1 MTGVE
6 YREHSFEVKLAAVN
20 HYLAGHAGIISTA
33 KLFQLS
39 HTSLSHWI
47 NLFLLHG
54 PRALDCRHKRSYSP
68 EDKLC
73 VVLYAL
79 GHSESLPRVA
89 ARFNI
94 PSHNTVKNW
103 IKGYRKSG
111 NEAFIRRWKE
121 KSMTRSDDTHENEAN
136 MTPEEMKN
144 ELRYL
149 RAENAYLKAMQEHLL
164 EKKPPGA
171 GEKTKV
177 IRSLRCGHCQSDL
190 LKAAGLARST
200 LYYQLSLQK
209 AKDKYADVKQLIA
222 SIFHEHRGCYGYRRI
237 HCELQKR
244 GLKFSGKTVRKLMQ
258 QLGLKSPVRLKKYRS
273 YRGNMGLAAENILQR
288 QFKAEAPCEKW
299 VTDITEFRA
308 GGQKLYLS
316 PILDLFNG
324 EIVAW
329 ETACRPTEELVKR
342 MLNKG
347 LESLAEGEKPLLH
360 SDQGWHYRIKS
371 YQSALAD
378 RGLVQSMSR
387 KGNCLDNA
395 VMENFFGHLKE
406 EMYYRRDYRNVEELE
421 NAVNEYITY
430 WNQKRIKLSLGGLSP
445 VEYRTEHQKAG

>member
-1 MTGVE
+1 MK
-6 YREHSFEVKLAAVN
+6 HSFEVKLAAVN

-73 VVLYAL
+73 VILYAL

-111 NEAFIRRWKE
+111 NEAFIRRRKE

-177 IRSLRCGHCQSDL
+177 IRSLRCGHCQPDL

-273 YRGNMGLAAENILQR
+273 YRGNMGLTAENILQR

>member
-1 MTGVE
+1 MK
-6 YREHSFEVKLAAVN
+6 HSFEVKLAAVN

-54 PRALDCRHKRSYSP
+54 PQALDCRHRRSYSP

-111 NEAFIRRWKE
+111 NEAFIRRRKE

-378 RGLVQSMSR
+378 KGLVQSMSR

-406 EMYYRRDYRNVEELE
+406 EMYYRRDYRSVEELE

-445 VEYRTEHQKAG
+445 VEYRTEYQKAG

>member
-1 MTGVE
+1 MK
-6 YREHSFEVKLAAVN
+6 HSFEVKLAAVN

-316 PILDLFNG
+316 PILDLFYG

-378 RGLVQSMSR
+378 KGLVQSMSR

-406 EMYYRRDYRNVEELE
+406 EIYYRRDYRSVEELE

-445 VEYRTEHQKAG
+445 VECRTEYQKAG

>member
-1 MTGVE
+1 MK
-6 YREHSFEVKLAAVN
+6 HSFEVKIAAVN

-54 PRALDCRHKRSYSP
+54 PRALDCRHRRSYSP

-111 NEAFIRRWKE
+111 NEAFIRRRKE

-360 SDQGWHYRIKS
+360 SDQGWNYRIKS

-378 RGLVQSMSR
+378 KGLVQSMSR

-406 EMYYRRDYRNVEELE
+406 EMYYRRDYRSVEELE

>member
-1 MTGVE
+1 MK
-6 YREHSFEVKLAAVN
+6 HSFEVKLAAVN

-54 PRALDCRHKRSYSP
+54 PRALDCRHRRSYSP

-111 NEAFIRRWKE
+111 NEAFIRRRKE
-121 KSMTRSDDTHENEAN
+121 KCMTRSDDTHENEAN

-378 RGLVQSMSR
+378 KGLVQSMSR

-406 EMYYRRDYRNVEELE
+406 EMYYRRDYRSVEELE

-445 VEYRTEHQKAG
+445 VEYRTEYQKAG

>member
-1 MTGVE
+1 
-6 YREHSFEVKLAAVN
+6 LAAVN
-20 HYLAGHAGIISTA
+20 HSLSGHAGIISAA
-33 KLFQLS
+33 KLFHLS
-39 HTSLSHWI
+39 PTSLSHWI

-111 NEAFIRRWKE
+111 NEAFIRRRKE

-378 RGLVQSMSR
+378 KGLVQSMSR

-406 EMYYRRDYRNVEELE
+406 EMYYRRDYRSVEELE

-445 VEYRTEHQKAG
+445 VEYRTEYQKAG

>member
-1 MTGVE
+1 MK
-6 YREHSFEVKLAAVN
+6 HSFEVKLAAVN

-39 HTSLSHWI
+39 HTSFSHWI

-94 PSHNTVKNW
+94 PSHNMVKNW

-111 NEAFIRRWKE
+111 NEAFIRRRKE

-177 IRSLRCGHCQSDL
+177 IRSLKCGHCQSDL

-360 SDQGWHYRIKS
+360 NDQGWHYRIKS

-378 RGLVQSMSR
+378 KGLVQSMSR

-395 VMENFFGHLKE
+395 VMENFLGHLKE
-406 EMYYRRDYRNVEELE
+406 EMYYRRDYRSVEELE

-445 VEYRTEHQKAG
+445 LEYRTEYQKAG

>member
-1 MTGVE
+1 MK
-6 YREHSFEVKLAAVN
+6 HLFEVKLAAVN

-111 NEAFIRRWKE
+111 NEAFIRRRKE

>member
-1 MTGVE
+1 MK
-6 YREHSFEVKLAAVN
+6 HSFEVKLAAVN

-111 NEAFIRRWKE
+111 NEAFIRRRKE

-177 IRSLRCGHCQSDL
+177 IQSLRYGHCQSDL

-288 QFKAEAPCEKW
+288 LFKAEAPCEKW

-445 VEYRTEHQKAG
+445 VEYRTEYQKAG

>member
-1 MTGVE
+1 MK
-6 YREHSFEVKLAAVN
+6 HSFEVKLAAVN

-111 NEAFIRRWKE
+111 NEAFIRRRKE

-316 PILDLFNG
+316 PIPDLFNG

-347 LESLAEGEKPLLH
+347 LESRAEGEKPLLH

-406 EMYYRRDYRNVEELE
+406 EMYYRRDYRSVEELE

-445 VEYRTEHQKAG
+445 VEYRTEYQKAG

>member
-1 MTGVE
+1 MK
-6 YREHSFEVKLAAVN
+6 HSFEVKLAAVN

-54 PRALDCRHKRSYSP
+54 PQALDCRHKRSYSP

-111 NEAFIRRWKE
+111 NEAFIRRRKE

-378 RGLVQSMSR
+378 KGLVQSMSR

-406 EMYYRRDYRNVEELE
+406 EIYYRRDYRSVEELE

-445 VEYRTEHQKAG
+445 VEYRTEYQKAG

>member
-1 MTGVE
+1 MK
-6 YREHSFEVKLAAVN
+6 HSFEVKLAAVN
-20 HYLAGHAGIISTA
+20 HYLAGQAGIISTA

-111 NEAFIRRWKE
+111 NEAFIRRRKE

-258 QLGLKSPVRLKKYRS
+258 QLGLKSPVHLKKYRS

>member
-1 MTGVE
+1 MK
-6 YREHSFEVKLAAVN
+6 HSFEVKLAAVN

-111 NEAFIRRWKE
+111 NEAFIRRRKE

-177 IRSLRCGHCQSDL
+177 IRSLRCGHCQPDL

-273 YRGNMGLAAENILQR
+273 YRGNMGLTAENILQR

>member
-1 MTGVE
+1 
-6 YREHSFEVKLAAVN
+6 
-20 HYLAGHAGIISTA
+20 TA

-111 NEAFIRRWKE
+111 NEAFIRRRKE

-378 RGLVQSMSR
+378 KGLVQSMSR

-406 EMYYRRDYRNVEELE
+406 EMYYRRDYRSVEELE

-445 VEYRTEHQKAG
+445 VEYRTEYQKAG

>member
-1 MTGVE
+1 MK
-6 YREHSFEVKLAAVN
+6 HSFEVKLAAVN

-111 NEAFIRRWKE
+111 NEAFIRRRKE

-177 IRSLRCGHCQSDL
+177 IRSLRCGHCQPDL

-273 YRGNMGLAAENILQR
+273 YRGNMGLTAENILQR

-445 VEYRTEHQKAG
+445 VEYRT

>member
-1 MTGVE
+1 
-6 YREHSFEVKLAAVN
+6 
-20 HYLAGHAGIISTA
+20 GHAGIISTA

-111 NEAFIRRWKE
+111 NEAFIRRRKE

-378 RGLVQSMSR
+378 KGLVQSMSR

-406 EMYYRRDYRNVEELE
+406 EMYYRRDYRSVEELE

-445 VEYRTEHQKAG
+445 VEYRTEYQKAG

>member
-1 MTGVE
+1 MK
-6 YREHSFEVKLAAVN
+6 HSFEVKLAAVN

-54 PRALDCRHKRSYSP
+54 PRALDCRHRRSYSP

-111 NEAFIRRWKE
+111 NEAFIRRRKE

-371 YQSALAD
+371 YQSDLAD
-378 RGLVQSMSR
+378 KGLVQSMSR

-406 EMYYRRDYRNVEELE
+406 EIYYRRDYRNVEELE

>member
-1 MTGVE
+1 MK
-6 YREHSFEVKLAAVN
+6 HSFEVKLAAVN

-54 PRALDCRHKRSYSP
+54 PQALDCRHKRSYSP

-111 NEAFIRRWKE
+111 NEAFIRRRKE
-121 KSMTRSDDTHENEAN
+121 KCMTRSDDTHENEAN

-378 RGLVQSMSR
+378 KGLVQSMSR

-406 EMYYRRDYRNVEELE
+406 EMYYRRDYRSVEELE

-445 VEYRTEHQKAG
+445 VEYRTEYQKAG

>member
-1 MTGVE
+1 
-6 YREHSFEVKLAAVN
+6 
-20 HYLAGHAGIISTA
+20 HAGIISTA

-111 NEAFIRRWKE
+111 NEAFIRRRKE

-406 EMYYRRDYRNVEELE
+406 EMYYRRDYRSVEELE

-445 VEYRTEHQKAG
+445 VE

>member
-1 MTGVE
+1 
-6 YREHSFEVKLAAVN
+6 
-20 HYLAGHAGIISTA
+20 GHAGIISTA

-111 NEAFIRRWKE
+111 NEAFIRRRKE

-378 RGLVQSMSR
+378 KGLVQSMSR

-406 EMYYRRDYRNVEELE
+406 EMYYRRDYRSVEELE

-445 VEYRTEHQKAG
+445 VE

>member
-1 MTGVE
+1 MK
-6 YREHSFEVKLAAVN
+6 HSFEVKLAAVN

-111 NEAFIRRWKE
+111 NEAFIRRRKE

-177 IRSLRCGHCQSDL
+177 IRSLRCGHCQPDL

-273 YRGNMGLAAENILQR
+273 YRGNMGLTAENILQR

-347 LESLAEGEKPLLH
+347 LESLAEGEKTLLH

-378 RGLVQSMSR
+378 KGLVQSMSR

-406 EMYYRRDYRNVEELE
+406 EMYYRRDYRSVEELE

-445 VEYRTEHQKAG
+445 VEYRTEYQKAG

>member
-1 MTGVE
+1 
-6 YREHSFEVKLAAVN
+6 AVN

-111 NEAFIRRWKE
+111 NEAFIRRRKE

>member
-1 MTGVE
+1 
-6 YREHSFEVKLAAVN
+6 
-20 HYLAGHAGIISTA
+20 AGHAGIISTA

-111 NEAFIRRWKE
+111 NEAFIRRRKE

-378 RGLVQSMSR
+378 KGLVQSMSR

-406 EMYYRRDYRNVEELE
+406 EMYYRRDYRSVEELE

-445 VEYRTEHQKAG
+445 VE

>member
-1 MTGVE
+1 MK
-6 YREHSFEVKLAAVN
+6 HSFEVKLAAVN

-111 NEAFIRRWKE
+111 NEAFIRRRKE

-387 KGNCLDNA
+387 KGNCLDNV

-445 VEYRTEHQKAG
+445 VEYRTEYQKAG

>member
-1 MTGVE
+1 MK
-6 YREHSFEVKLAAVN
+6 HSFEVKIAAVN

-54 PRALDCRHKRSYSP
+54 PQALDCRHKRSYSP

-111 NEAFIRRWKE
+111 NEAFIRRRKE

-378 RGLVQSMSR
+378 KGLVQSMSR

-406 EMYYRRDYRNVEELE
+406 EMYYRRDYRSVEELE

-445 VEYRTEHQKAG
+445 VEYRTEYQKAG

>member
-1 MTGVE
+1 
-6 YREHSFEVKLAAVN
+6 
-20 HYLAGHAGIISTA
+20 
-33 KLFQLS
+33 LFQLS

-111 NEAFIRRWKE
+111 NEAFIRRRKE

-406 EMYYRRDYRNVEELE
+406 EMYYRRDYRSVEELE

-445 VEYRTEHQKAG
+445 VEYRTEYQKA

>member
-1 MTGVE
+1 MK
-6 YREHSFEVKLAAVN
+6 HSFEVKLAAVN

-103 IKGYRKSG
+103 K
-111 NEAFIRRWKE
+111 
-121 KSMTRSDDTHENEAN
+121 
-136 MTPEEMKN
+136 
-144 ELRYL
+144 
-149 RAENAYLKAMQEHLL
+149 KA
-164 EKKPPGA
+164 PGA

-177 IRSLRCGHCQSDL
+177 IQSLRYGHCQSDL

>member
-1 MTGVE
+1 MK
-6 YREHSFEVKLAAVN
+6 HSFEVKLAAVN

-54 PRALDCRHKRSYSP
+54 PQALDCRHKRSYSP

-111 NEAFIRRWKE
+111 NEAFIRRRKE

-430 WNQKRIKLSLGGLSP
+430 WNQKRIKLSLGGL
-445 VEYRTEHQKAG
+445 

>member
-1 MTGVE
+1 MK
-6 YREHSFEVKLAAVN
+6 HSFEVKLAAVN

-111 NEAFIRRWKE
+111 NEAFIRRRKE

-378 RGLVQSMSR
+378 KGLVQSMSR

-406 EMYYRRDYRNVEELE
+406 EIYYRRDYRSVEELE

-445 VEYRTEHQKAG
+445 VEYRTEYQK

>member
-1 MTGVE
+1 MK
-6 YREHSFEVKLAAVN
+6 HSFEVKLAAVN

-111 NEAFIRRWKE
+111 NEAFIRRRKE

-395 VMENFFGHLKE
+395 AMENFFGHLKE
-406 EMYYRRDYRNVEELE
+406 EMYYRRDYRSVEELE

-445 VEYRTEHQKAG
+445 VEYRTEYQKAG

>member
-1 MTGVE
+1 MK
-6 YREHSFEVKLAAVN
+6 HSFEVKLAAVN

-54 PRALDCRHKRSYSP
+54 PQALDCRHKRSYSP

-111 NEAFIRRWKE
+111 NEAFIRRRKE

-209 AKDKYADVKQLIA
+209 AKDKYADVKQLIV

-378 RGLVQSMSR
+378 KGLVQSMSR

-406 EMYYRRDYRNVEELE
+406 EIYYRRDYRSVEELE

-445 VEYRTEHQKAG
+445 VEYRTEYQKAG

>member
-1 MTGVE
+1 MK
-6 YREHSFEVKLAAVN
+6 HSFEVKLAAVN

-54 PRALDCRHKRSYSP
+54 PQALDCRHKRSYSP

-111 NEAFIRRWKE
+111 NEAFIRRRKE

-378 RGLVQSMSR
+378 KGLVQSMSR

-406 EMYYRRDYRNVEELE
+406 EMYYRRDYRSVEELE

-445 VEYRTEHQKAG
+445 VEYRT

>member
-1 MTGVE
+1 
-6 YREHSFEVKLAAVN
+6 
-20 HYLAGHAGIISTA
+20 
-33 KLFQLS
+33 
-39 HTSLSHWI
+39 TSLSHWI

-111 NEAFIRRWKE
+111 NEAFIRRRKE

-347 LESLAEGEKPLLH
+347 LESLAKGEKPLLH

-378 RGLVQSMSR
+378 KGLVQSMSR

-406 EMYYRRDYRNVEELE
+406 EMYYRRDYRSVEELE

-445 VEYRTEHQKAG
+445 VEYRTEYQKAG